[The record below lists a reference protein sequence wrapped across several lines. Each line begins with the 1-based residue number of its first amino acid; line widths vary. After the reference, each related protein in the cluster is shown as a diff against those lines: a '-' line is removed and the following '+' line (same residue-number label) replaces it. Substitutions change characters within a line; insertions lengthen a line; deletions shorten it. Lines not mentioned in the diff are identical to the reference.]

1 MRNLS
6 AYRRMGRAHR
16 RSASLLALA
25 ATGTLLLSACSTS
38 GTVGNPSTTSAS
50 THSSDSAAPV
60 GSATAGGSSS
70 GSATLSGPASTGASA
85 TGPVTTGKDL
95 VWALGDS
102 PRTLFAPTN
111 YSTDSNLIMSL
122 VQGQLL
128 TFGTKGELLPAVAS
142 SFKAVSATQFE
153 YTVGAGH
160 KFSDGNPVTAN
171 DVAYSLNLH
180 LDPKVASQEASLM
193 SNVKSVTAAGSVVT
207 VMLSKPDA
215 LWQFLPASITGFIW
229 QKKSVDSNLSSYGTP
244 QTLPVGSGPYKV
256 AEYVPDSHITLDRNP
271 YYSGAATAFD
281 KITFQIIPDDQTRL
295 LALQGG
301 NIDGTFDVPAA
312 AFKQWSAAATVQT
325 IPALVWRGLT
335 MDMTQAPFSDI
346 HVRKA
351 LYYAT
356 DRAGITSGLT
366 PGLATVSSTINHPA
380 IFSAAVDQATVDA
393 SYKSVA
399 TFDYDVA
406 KAKAELA
413 QSSVPN
419 GFTTT
424 LNIPSDSPTIGK
436 IAQVLV
442 QNWAQIGV
450 TLKLN
455 SMPGGPRFQV
465 ILDHK
470 PNLGVQIIG
479 NAPDAPDP
487 VELVQQYFSSAQAA
501 KNGNNSSNFKDAAV
515 DSLIDKAQSAT
526 DVKSSAMFVLQAQAL
541 ASQRVPIIP
550 ILWGDQAMAVKKGWT
565 ADAPGAFF
573 STSMWLNVIHPN

>member
-1 MRNLS
+1 
-6 AYRRMGRAHR
+6 
-16 RSASLLALA
+16 
-25 ATGTLLLSACSTS
+25 
-38 GTVGNPSTTSAS
+38 
-50 THSSDSAAPV
+50 
-60 GSATAGGSSS
+60 
-70 GSATLSGPASTGASA
+70 
-85 TGPVTTGKDL
+85 
-95 VWALGDS
+95 
-102 PRTLFAPTN
+102 
-111 YSTDSNLIMSL
+111 
-122 VQGQLL
+122 
-128 TFGTKGELLPAVAS
+128 VAS
-142 SFKAVSATQFE
+142 SFKAVSATEFQ

-160 KFSDGNPVTAN
+160 KFSDGNPVTAD
-171 DVAYSLNLH
+171 DVAFSLNLH

-193 SNVKSVTAAGSVVT
+193 SNVKSITAAGSVVT
-207 VMLSKPDA
+207 VTLSKPDA
-215 LWQFLPASITGFIW
+215 LWQFLPASITGFVW
-229 QKKSVDSNLSSYGTP
+229 EKKSVESNLSSYGTP
-244 QTLPVGSGPYKV
+244 QTLPVGSGPYKI

-301 NIDGTFDVPAA
+301 NIQGTFDVPAS
-312 AFKQWSAAATVQT
+312 AFKQWSAAATVQA

-356 DRAGITSGLT
+356 DRAGITAGLT
-366 PGLATVSSTINHPA
+366 PGLATVSSTINQPA
-380 IFSAAVDQATVDA
+380 IFGAAVDQATVDA
-393 SYKSVA
+393 SYKSIA

-424 LNIPSDSPTIGK
+424 LNIPSDSPTVGK

-442 QNWAQIGV
+442 QDWAQIGV

-455 SMPGGPRFQV
+455 SMAGGPRFQV

-515 DSLIDKAQSAT
+515 DALIDKAQSAT
-526 DVKSSAMFVLQAQAL
+526 DVKSLAMFALQAQAL
-541 ASQRVPIIP
+541 ASQQVPIIP
-550 ILWGDQAMAVKKGWT
+550 ISWGDQAMAVKKGWT

>member
-1 MRNLS
+1 MVIVS
-6 AYRRMGRAHR
+6 AGPSISGRAR
-16 RSASLLALA
+16 RRASVLA
-25 ATGTLLLSACSTS
+25 AGLTCAVVVSACSS
-38 GTVGNPSTTSAS
+38 SSQGGASSNSA
-50 THSSDSAAPV
+50 TAGSSSSSSAPA
-60 GSATAGGSSS
+60 GSATAGTSEAGPVGSS
-70 GSATLSGPASTGASA
+70 GSAASGAPVPVSTG
-85 TGPVTTGKDL
+85 KNL

-111 YSTDSNLIMSL
+111 YSTDGNLVMSL
-122 VQGQLL
+122 VQGQLM
-128 TFGTKGELLPAVAS
+128 TFGTKGELLPGVAS
-142 SFKAVSATQFE
+142 SFKTVSPTKFE
-153 YTVGAGH
+153 YTIGAGH
-160 KFSDGNPVTAN
+160 TFSDGNPVTAD

-180 LDPKVASQEASLM
+180 LDPKVASQEGSLM
-193 SNVKSVTAAGSVVT
+193 ANVKSVTAAGTVVT
-207 VMLSKPDA
+207 VTLSKPDA

-229 QKKSVDSNLSSYGTP
+229 EKKSVAASLSTYGTP

-256 AEYVPDSHITLDRNP
+256 SDYVPDAHITLVRNP
-271 YYSGAATAFD
+271 YYTGKQTAYD

-301 NIDGTFDVPAA
+301 DIQGTFAVPAS
-312 AFKQWSAAATVQT
+312 AFKQWSAAATVQS

-335 MDMTQAPFSDI
+335 MDMEQAPFSDI
-346 HVRKA
+346 HVRRA

-356 DRAGITSGLT
+356 DRAGITAGLT
-366 PGLATVSSTINHPA
+366 PGLATVSTTINQPA
-380 IFSAAVDQATVDA
+380 IFSGALDQAAIDAGYSTIA
-393 SYKSVA
+393 SY
-399 TFDYDVA
+399 DYNVD
-406 KAKAELA
+406 KAKAEMA

-419 GFTTT
+419 GFTTV
-424 LNIPSDSPTIGK
+424 LNVPSDSATVGK

-455 SMPGGPRFQV
+455 PMAGGPRFQV

-487 VELVQQYFSSAQAA
+487 VELVQQYFSSSLAA
-501 KNGNNSSNFKDAAV
+501 KNGNNSSNFKDPAV
-515 DSLIDKAQSAT
+515 DALIDKAQSAT
-526 DVKSSAMFVLQAQAL
+526 DVKTSANFALQAQAL
-541 ASQRVPIIP
+541 ASQQVPIIP
-550 ILWGDQAMAVKKGWT
+550 ISWGDQAMAVKKGWT